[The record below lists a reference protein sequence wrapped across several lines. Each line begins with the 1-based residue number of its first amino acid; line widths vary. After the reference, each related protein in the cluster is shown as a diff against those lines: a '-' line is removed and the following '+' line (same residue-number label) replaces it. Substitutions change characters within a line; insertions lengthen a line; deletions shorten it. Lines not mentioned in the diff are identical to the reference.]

1 MLLERAVEQ
10 GQLATVP
17 MVAEELKRHSPGSH
31 TKLTAIQNFVVPRIT
46 GLAATVAE
54 ITEQFPDFV
63 AEDVEREPA
72 DPWIVAFAVRNRL
85 TVVTNE
91 FPTSFRRKPGAPRIP
106 DVCQAFELE
115 CIEVDEFLRRLGLPP
130 PK

>member
-1 MLLERAVEQ
+1 MLLERAVEE

-17 MVAEELKRHSPGSH
+17 MVADELKRHSPGSH
-31 TKLTAIQNFVVPRIT
+31 IKLTAIPKFVVPRFT
-46 GLAATVAE
+46 GLVAAVGE
-54 ITEQFPDFV
+54 ICKQFPDFV
-63 AEDVEREPA
+63 HEDAEHEPA
-72 DPWIVAFAVRNRL
+72 DPWVVAFAVRNRL

-91 FPTSFRRKPGAPRIP
+91 FSTSFRRKPGAPRIP

-115 CIEVDEFLRRLGLPP
+115 CIELDEFLRRLGLPP